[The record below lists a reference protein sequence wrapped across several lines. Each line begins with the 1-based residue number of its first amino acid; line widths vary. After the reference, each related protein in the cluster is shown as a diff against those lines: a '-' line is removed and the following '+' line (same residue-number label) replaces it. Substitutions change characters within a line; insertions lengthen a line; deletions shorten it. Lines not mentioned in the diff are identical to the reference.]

1 MTVPRATGV
10 ERFRFWH
17 RYLDPG
23 ERLGEILFGLI
34 MVLTF
39 TSAARA
45 TLGESETSARDLLIA
60 ALGCNIAWGVIDGGM
75 YIMSAMLERA
85 AVARER
91 AGAAGG
97 AVPRTRL
104 HRDDING
111 ALSCGWLVFA
121 ATFPVTVPF
130 MLVDDAYVAL
140 RLSNTLLIVMLF
152 LVGYQ
157 WGGYANVHKWA
168 AGLVFTVVGLIFVAI
183 AIALGG

>member
-1 MTVPRATGV
+1 MT
-10 ERFRFWH
+10 RFWR

-23 ERLGEILFGLI
+23 ERLGEIVFGLI

-39 TSAARA
+39 TSTARV
-45 TLGESETSARDLLIA
+45 TLGESVTSARDLLVA
-60 ALGCNIAWGVIDGGM
+60 ALGCNIAWGVIDAGM

-85 AVARER
+85 AEARQH
-91 AGAAGG
+91 AA
-97 AVPRTRL
+97 AARVPVERTRL
-104 HRDDING
+104 HRDDIMG
-111 ALSCGWLVFA
+111 ALSCGWLVIA
-121 ATFPVTVPF
+121 ATFPLTVPF
-130 MLVDDAYVAL
+130 MIVDDAYVAL

-168 AGLVFTVVGLIFVAI
+168 AGLVFTVVGLILVAI